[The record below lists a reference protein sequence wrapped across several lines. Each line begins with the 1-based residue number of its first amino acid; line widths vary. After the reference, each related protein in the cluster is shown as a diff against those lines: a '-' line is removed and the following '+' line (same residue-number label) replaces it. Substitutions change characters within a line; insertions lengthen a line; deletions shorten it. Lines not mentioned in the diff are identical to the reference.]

1 VCRVEAKIVLSS
13 RRKELLVHNN
23 YTYRKCKTLNSGE
36 VYWRC
41 SVEKSCR
48 AKIFTVGAENIISRF
63 EERHDHGSD
72 EKKNKQEI
80 TE

>member
-1 VCRVEAKIVLSS
+1 MEAIIVLSS

-48 AKIFTVGAENIISRF
+48 AKIFTVEAEIVIW
-63 EERHDHGSD
+63 
-72 EKKNKQEI
+72 I
-80 TE
+80 TSPENDILRV